1 MIFDTWGGALADGAY
16 QRFSLDY
23 IAKVVAGLKRE
34 HDGVKVPV
42 ITFTKGGGLWLEQ
55 IAAIGVDAGGLD
67 WALNLREA
75 REKEGGRV
83 ALPGNIDPAVLF
95 WSPAVHS
102 PRARA
107 RA

>member
-1 MIFDTWGGALADGAY
+1 MRDINAQGAAAYLNAQIEAGAQAVMIFDTWGGALADGAY

-55 IAAIGVDAGGLD
+55 RAAICVGRVGAGRTLKLPPAGG
-67 WALNLREA
+67 
-75 REKEGGRV
+75 KE
-83 ALPGNIDPAVLF
+83 
-95 WSPAVHS
+95 
-102 PRARA
+102 
-107 RA
+107 